1 MRVGANC
8 AAPQTLS
15 AEAAS
20 ALKHSLILARR
31 RRHAQVTPLH
41 VAATLL
47 MTSSSLLRRACLK
60 SPPHHFQQPLQCR
73 ALELCFNV
81 ALNRLPA
88 SPAAH
93 LLHHHHAP
101 PSLSN
106 ALVAALKRAQALN
119 RRDCVEHQQNHPL
132 AAIKIELVQ
141 LVLSILDDPSVSRVM
156 REAGF
161 SSTSVKT
168 NLLSY
173 PSTKNPLLFP
183 PQKPSLKEDMGLV
196 MEVLMGKKRTR
207 NIVIVGED
215 STTSMAA
222 ENLAAELFDK
232 MSERRDLPDEVAS
245 AHVINFQFS
254 SLLLKFMNREE
265 VDMNVADV
273 RKKVESFA
281 AAAAASSGGGR
292 RVMIIIYIGDLKWT
306 VDQRVNGGEEY
317 SVDYLIAEIGKLGSW
332 YGKSSNLKVCLMAT
346 ANYQTYIKCQMKKP
360 SLDIQWDLQTV
371 FVPSGAGLGLSL
383 NNNTSDSDAFTANNR
398 NYGFDPRL
406 TSERSCH
413 TGFSFSNNCINPGYQ
428 SLVEPNLDEE
438 KISLTLGNSM
448 HAYRTSTQENYASS
462 VIRMKLVV
470 NYDSAPCIGF
480 KRKADYK
487 YRSVINCKTS
497 RMSVEMEEVSSA
509 HGKREFRSAN
519 LLDLNMKAEE
529 EEDEG
534 GEKTGEF
541 SPVSSD
547 LTRETMIEPDNMNSD
562 AREMVL
568 LSKLRRSFEEA
579 VGGKNVI
586 SSFKVE
592 EIVLEKIVQLGCG
605 LYYGDSLLFD
615 EWVRDVFQRSILGL
629 GVVSVI
635 RLCLDGE
642 NEISC
647 AEDGFMGTCL
657 PKRIHLSFLG

>member
-15 AEAAS
+15 EEAAS

-47 MTSSSLLRRACLK
+47 MTSSSSSLLRSACLK
-60 SPPHHFQQPLQCR
+60 SQPHHFQQPLQCR

-132 AAIKIELVQ
+132 AAVKIELVQ

-161 SSTSVKT
+161 SSTCVKT

-173 PSTKNPLLFP
+173 PSTENPLLFP
-183 PQKPSLKEDMGLV
+183 PQKPSLKQDMGLV
-196 MEVLMGKKRTR
+196 LEVLMGKKRSR

-215 STTSMAA
+215 SATSMAA
-222 ENLAAELFDK
+222 DNLAAELFDK

-254 SLLLKFMNREE
+254 SLLLKFMNRDE

-273 RKKVESFA
+273 RKKVESFS
-281 AAAAASSGGGR
+281 AAAASSLGGGR
-292 RVMIIIYIGDLKWT
+292 RVMVIVYIGDLKWT
-306 VDQRVNGGEEY
+306 VDQRGNGGEEY
-317 SVDYLIAEIGKLGSW
+317 SVNYLIAEIGKLGSW

-383 NNNTSDSDAFTANNR
+383 NNNTSDRDAFPANNQ
-398 NYGFDPRL
+398 NYGFAPRL
-406 TSERSCH
+406 RSERSCH
-413 TGFSFSNNCINPGYQ
+413 NGFSFGNGINPEYQ
-428 SLVEPNLDEE
+428 PNLDED

-448 HAYRTSTQENYASS
+448 HAYRTSTHENYASS

-470 NYDSAPCIGF
+470 NYESAPCSGI
-480 KRKADYK
+480 KRKADCK
-487 YRSVINCKTS
+487 YRLPSNWKTS
-497 RMSVEMEEVSSA
+497 RKSVEMEEVSSVC
-509 HGKREFRSAN
+509 GKREFRSSN

-534 GEKTGEF
+534 GEKTGDV

-586 SSFKVE
+586 SSFNVE
-592 EIVLEKIVQLGCG
+592 EIVLEKIVQLGGG